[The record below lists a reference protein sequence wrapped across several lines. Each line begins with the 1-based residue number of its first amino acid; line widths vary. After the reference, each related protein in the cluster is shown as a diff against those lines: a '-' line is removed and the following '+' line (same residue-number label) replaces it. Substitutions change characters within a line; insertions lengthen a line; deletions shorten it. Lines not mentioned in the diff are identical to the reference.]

1 MLERSEVH
9 LSADMENNVVN
20 ESVHVGD
27 HGMENA
33 PYPAIHDHHG
43 YLGPHVERSEVHD
56 ELSIHL
62 SHSHHHHSLVIGT
75 A

>member
-1 MLERSEVH
+1 
-9 LSADMENNVVN
+9 
-20 ESVHVGD
+20 
-27 HGMENA
+27 
-33 PYPAIHDHHG
+33 
-43 YLGPHVERSEVHD
+43 VERSEVRV